1 MKVAPFR
8 SLRFKL
14 IASVVVIEVLM
25 LSIMVWN
32 NVETIYRT
40 HTDRLADTG
49 QRLTQQF
56 ANIAGGYMVE
66 VDYASLEDYASSI
79 IGHGEVTYI
88 LVLTPNG
95 QAVIRLGVKND
106 RIPEPDPHPAQ
117 VTDGV
122 FDVAAD
128 ISLAG
133 RYQGRVLVGFSLEL
147 MHQTISQALNRSIA
161 IAITEII
168 LSIIV
173 TVMLGV
179 YLTRNLRVL
188 TETAARVGKGQ
199 YDTIPITDNKDEIG
213 LTVLAF
219 NKMVKGIAERTRRI
233 EESQAQISLL
243 MNSTAE
249 AIVGIDQERRCMFV
263 NPACLGMIGYTD
275 ASEVIGKDFHDL
287 THHSHADGS
296 HYPAEDCAIRRNME
310 STAHGHTVGE
320 IFWRKD
326 GTSFPIEAWTH
337 PILKN
342 GEIAGYMM
350 TFIDITKRVK
360 TETELHEYRNHLED
374 LVEQRTSE
382 LTNINQELESFSYSV
397 SHDLRTPLRHIDGFS
412 LVLQEDYAEKLG
424 KEGQEL
430 LSRIRAGSQNMGQLI
445 DDLLKLSQVSR
456 GQIQREPLNLSSM
469 AEDIIN
475 KLQRY
480 NADRKISIVIKP
492 ELMANADHRLTH
504 VLLENLIG
512 NAWKYTAK
520 TDNASITFDETHDKN
535 GNPVFCLRD
544 NGAGFDMEYAEK
556 LFTAFK
562 RLHTEKEFEGTGIGL
577 ATVQRIINRH
587 SGRIWAEAKT
597 GEGAAFYFSFG
608 D

>member
-1 MKVAPFR
+1 
-8 SLRFKL
+8 
-14 IASVVVIEVLM
+14 M

-49 QRLTQQF
+49 QSLTQQF
-56 ANIAGGYMVE
+56 AAVAGGYMVE

-88 LVLTPNG
+88 RVQTPNG
-95 QAVIRLGVKND
+95 QTVINLGTKNT
-106 RIPEPDPHPAQ
+106 RIPEPDTHPAH

-122 FDVAAD
+122 FDVAAN
-128 ISLAG
+128 ISLGG
-133 RYQGRVLVGFSLEL
+133 RNQGRVLVGFSLDL
-147 MHQTISQALNRSIA
+147 MQQTISQALNRSIA

-173 TVMLGV
+173 TVMLGI

-188 TETAARVGKGQ
+188 SEAAARVGEGQ
-199 YDTIPITDNKDEIG
+199 YDTIPSTDNKDEIG

-219 NKMVKGIAERTRRI
+219 NKMVTDIAERTRRI

-243 MNSTAE
+243 MDSTAE
-249 AIVGIDQERRCMFV
+249 AIVGIDEERRCMFV
-263 NPACLGMIGYTD
+263 NQACLRMLGHTD
-275 ASEVIGKDFHDL
+275 ASEIIGKNFHEL

-296 HYPAEDCAIRRNME
+296 HYPAEDCAIRHNME
-310 STAHGHTVGE
+310 ENAHGHTVGE
-320 IFWRKD
+320 IFWRQD
-326 GTSFPIEAWTH
+326 GTNFPIEAWTH
-337 PILKN
+337 PIIKN
-342 GEIAGYMM
+342 GEITGYMM

-360 TETELHEYRNHLED
+360 TETELHEYRNHLEE
-374 LVEQRTSE
+374 LVEQRTAE

-397 SHDLRTPLRHIDGFS
+397 SHDLRAPLRHIDGFS
-412 LVLQEDYAEKLG
+412 LALQEDHAEQLD
-424 KEGQEL
+424 EEDQQL
-430 LSRIRAGSQNMGQLI
+430 LSRIRVGSQRMGHLI

-456 GQIQREPLNLSSM
+456 GNVKREPLNLSSM
-469 AEDIIN
+469 AEDILN
-475 KLQRY
+475 KLQHY
-480 NADRKISIVIKP
+480 NADRKISIIIKP
-492 ELMANADHRLTH
+492 KLMANADHRLIH

-520 TDNASITFDETHDKN
+520 TDNASITFDVTTDEN
-535 GNPVFCLRD
+535 GKPVFCLRD

-562 RLHTEKEFEGTGIGL
+562 RLHSEKEFEGTGIGL
-577 ATVQRIINRH
+577 ATAQRIINRH
-587 SGRIWAEAKT
+587 SGRIWAESEPGK
-597 GEGAAFYFSFG
+597 GATFFFSVG